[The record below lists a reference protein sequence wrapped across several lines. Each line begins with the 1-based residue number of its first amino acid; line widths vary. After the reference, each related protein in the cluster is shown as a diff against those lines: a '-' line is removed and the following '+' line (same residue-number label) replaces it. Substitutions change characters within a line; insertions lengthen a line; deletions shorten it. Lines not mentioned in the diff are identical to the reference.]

1 MTMRRSTVTRV
12 VEDACR
18 TQVVIGNASGSGRGR
33 ACAVARAARSARAAL
48 VQQDTPIALRLS
60 TRHCLG
66 PNSPIAG
73 PAGVL
78 SGFPQV
84 VLKVQCGTAD
94 ILVHS
99 PRRRSGRVVRD
110 PCQRRGQ
117 GHAPHAPSPPESA
130 RGLWEASACP
140 CPCPCRHWRVRRTSS
155 SLEDTLARG
164 LSAEADRARI
174 CCVECECDRRE
185 EGLEARGQSRG

>member
-1 MTMRRSTVTRV
+1 MTMRRNTVTRV

-18 TQVVIGNASGSGRGR
+18 TQVVIGNASASGRVR
-33 ACAVARAARSARAAL
+33 ACAVARAARSARAAP

-60 TRHCLG
+60 TRHCPG

-84 VLKVQCGTAD
+84 VLKVRCETVD

-99 PRRRSGRVVRD
+99 PRRRSARVVRD
-110 PCQRRGQ
+110 PYQFRRQ
-117 GHAPHAPSPPESA
+117 SHAPDVPSPPESA

-140 CPCPCRHWRVRRTSS
+140 CPCRHWRVRRTSS
-155 SLEDTLARG
+155 SLKDTLARG

-174 CCVECECDRRE
+174 CCVDCEYDRRE
-185 EGLEARGQSRG
+185 EGLEARGQSRE